1 VLNATINNN
10 AGGVIRSGDDAI
22 QVAVGT
28 VSSGQLNIFNAG
40 LIEATSGG
48 QGLDLQGL
56 VGTAV
61 AMIDNTGTIA
71 GDTNDAV
78 RIAGSGSVLTN
89 TGGTINGG
97 RAAAYAVNVD
107 GVTFVDGA

>member
-1 VLNATINNN
+1 MTASNQAVRYTAAPGGSVIINNGLINRRSPPAAPSVSTIGAVLNATINNN

-28 VSSGQLNIFNAG
+28 VSSGQLNILNAG

-56 VGTAV
+56 ATASTS
-61 AMIDNTGTIA
+61 I
-71 GDTNDAV
+71 
-78 RIAGSGSVLTN
+78 SC
-89 TGGTINGG
+89 
-97 RAAAYAVNVD
+97 
-107 GVTFVDGA
+107 